1 MVPAVNNPPARFERV
16 YGLLA
21 RADRPA
27 AIVLLAACAYWV
39 AFRVYTG
46 ICLEDA
52 LITYRYAEN
61 LAGGAGFVF
70 NEGER
75 VLGTT
80 TPLQALMLAG
90 PGALL
95 GTAHIPLL
103 SNILMTLSG
112 LGAGVLLYSSLKR
125 FGYSR
130 RLALLCMAVLLFHPD
145 IVWSTTGGMETPLVL
160 FLMALGLY
168 AAAVRNWG
176 MMGLACG
183 LLIMARIDGL
193 IWCACLTLIAAM
205 DSKGALRTVLAVGLG
220 VLVPWVVFSS
230 FYFGSPVPHSML
242 AKMHHLG
249 APSLLDRLST
259 PELRRYY
266 RWFADGSGVVPGGGI
281 LPFEHMIWLGMVAL
295 GGVGV
300 IREHWRQPPMIL
312 ILFPV
317 LYCIAFVLG
326 GAPTTFRWY
335 LIPFLW
341 CCVSLGVIGL
351 RELWLMLA
359 AYRQSYRLP
368 PWAPR
373 VILGICVAMVG
384 AGLVVTSWESI
395 RFHRYSQAN
404 ENATRRRIGDWLRE
418 HTAPDAT
425 VAMEA
430 LGYQG
435 ALSRRTVYDLAGLI
449 SPDVLRIRRQSAND
463 GEVYRR
469 VIEEMSPDYLVLRS
483 FEVDGGIARDGAP
496 TFATAKQRAD
506 FFSRYEEIQRYS
518 APYPGLWGNNAH
530 LTLFGKKTRR

>member
-1 MVPAVNNPPARFERV
+1 MPTSDYPSSRVERF
-16 YGLLA
+16 YGRLA
-21 RADRPA
+21 RGNRPA
-27 AIVLLAACAYWV
+27 AIVLLAACAYWI

-61 LAGGAGFVF
+61 LAGGFGFVF
-70 NEGER
+70 NQGER

-95 GTAHIPLL
+95 GPERIPLL
-103 SNILMTLSG
+103 SNVLMMLLG
-112 LGAGVLLYSSLKR
+112 LGAGVLLYYSLVR

-130 RLALLCMAVLLFHPD
+130 RIALLCMAVLFFHPD

-168 AAAVRNWG
+168 AATVRNWG
-176 MMGLACG
+176 MIGLAFG
-183 LLIMARIDGL
+183 LLVIARIDGL
-193 IWCACLTLIAAM
+193 IWCACLTLIIAM
-205 DSKGALRTVLAVGLG
+205 KNKNAVWIVLAVGLG

-230 FYFGSPVPHSML
+230 FYFGNPVPHSML
-242 AKMHHLG
+242 AKMHPLG
-249 APSLLDRLST
+249 APGLLDRLNAT
-259 PELRRYY
+259 ELRLYY

-281 LPFEHMIWLGMVAL
+281 LPFEHMIWLGMVTL
-295 GGVGV
+295 GGISV
-300 IREHWRQPPMIL
+300 IREHWRELPVIL
-312 ILFPV
+312 ILFPL
-317 LYCIAFVLG
+317 LYGTAFVLG

-341 CCVSLGVIGL
+341 CCVSLGVIGF
-351 RELWLMLA
+351 RELWLMLT
-359 AYRQSYRLP
+359 AYGKSYGLP

-384 AGLVVTSWESI
+384 AGLVVTSWESM
-395 RFHRYSQAN
+395 RFHRHSQAN
-404 ENATRRRIGDWLRE
+404 ENATRRRIGVWLRE
-418 HTAPDAT
+418 NTADDAT

-435 ALSRRTVYDLAGLI
+435 ALSRRKVYDLAGLI
-449 SPDVLRIRRQSAND
+449 SPDVLRVRRQSAND

-483 FEVDGGIARDGAP
+483 FEVDEGTARDGSP
-496 TFATAKQRAD
+496 TFETAQQRAE
-506 FFSRYEEIQRYS
+506 FFSRYEEIRRYS
-518 APYPGLWGNNAH
+518 APYPALWGNNAH
-530 LTLFGKKTRR
+530 LTLFGNKTRR